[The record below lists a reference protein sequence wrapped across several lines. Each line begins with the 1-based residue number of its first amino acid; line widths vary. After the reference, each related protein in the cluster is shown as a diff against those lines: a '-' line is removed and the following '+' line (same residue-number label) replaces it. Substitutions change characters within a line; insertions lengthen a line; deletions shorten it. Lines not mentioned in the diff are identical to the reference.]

1 MRAVAALLALALGAC
16 AANQSPRDP
25 YQRILS
31 SAPGAAQPSRIYARE
46 IAMLR
51 EAREQGEAAA
61 RLDFAAPSAQ
71 LLTAAGA
78 QAAATALPSTTAGV
92 SPWAPG
98 LIWMSCDSRLAVS
111 QGRYETPEGQ
121 VGSYVTSW
129 QRERDGTYRWLHT
142 ASVLD
147 DPQPVRTPAETPD
160 DPNAIVVPGI
170 PSIDGRVTD
179 CTRPES
185 GAPARHIDLQEMR
198 SPDGT
203 LSWRW
208 GYEGSTRLLRV
219 YAFTEGAWRR
229 VIDERWPAPQG

>member
-1 MRAVAALLALALGAC
+1 VRAAAAFLVLALSAC
-16 AANQSPRDP
+16 AASQGPRDP

-61 RLDFAAPSAQ
+61 RQEFAAS
-71 LLTAAGA
+71 GA
-78 QAAATALPSTTAGV
+78 QAIEAGGAVPVSSYGAAMS
-92 SPWAPG
+92 SWAPA
-98 LIWMSCDSRLAVS
+98 LIWMSCDGRMAVS
-111 QGRYETPEGQ
+111 QGRFETPDGL

-129 QRERDGTYRWLHT
+129 QRGQGGDYFWLHT
-142 ASVLD
+142 ARTLD
-147 DPQPVRTPAETPD
+147 NPQPARASSREPR

-179 CTRPES
+179 CAAPSEA
-185 GAPARHIDLQEMR
+185 APARTIELEGLT

-208 GYEGSTRLLRV
+208 GYEGSTRLFRL

-229 VIDERWPAPQG
+229 VLDERWP